1 VSPILHGMTA
11 DEPRPEPDVA
21 SLFAPVAIEQAVDGV
36 LAEAA
41 QVLGEVVDPVDA
53 ELWGSDLIG
62 ALASS
67 AAGPAS
73 LASSLTGSL
82 VPAAEAASTPGSLA
96 LLRVFAAVGPP
107 AVRAAAEQAAARLSA
122 HGVEDPPWAGTLGSP
137 RVGDCWHYADVGGR
151 QESLTMTFAYGH
163 RQHALCMLIDHGRGG
178 KIRDAWVVKAA
189 ELRAETARAAG
200 GDPLVVFEMID
211 PADAVR
217 RLERAV
223 RAGECPEQP
232 DQVDDVVA
240 HRALVRARLEL
251 LTGPADRL
259 AVLSGAAPGPA
270 GGARRGRQ
278 APSRRLRG
286 GSSAR
291 RRAGSGGPA
300 AR

>member
-1 VSPILHGMTA
+1 MSPILHGMTA

-251 LTGPADRL
+251 LTGPADR
-259 AVLSGAAPGPA
+259 
-270 GGARRGRQ
+270 
-278 APSRRLRG
+278 
-286 GSSAR
+286 
-291 RRAGSGGPA
+291 
-300 AR
+300 